1 MPLYEYEN
9 LKTGERFQKTL
20 PMARRKEP
28 CTAPYIKLAIVA
40 PSVLTISDSKGNE
53 DKIREDL
60 HTKAQVAKK
69 EKQVLEADTNYK
81 TIKKELK
88 KTYGTSKKR
97 TKKAN

>member
-9 LKTGERFQKTL
+9 LKTGEKFQKVL

-40 PSVLTISDSKGNE
+40 PNVLTISDSKGKE
-53 DKIREDL
+53 DKLREDL

-69 EKQVLEADTNYK
+69 EKQVLESDTKYK
-81 TIKKELK
+81 AIKKELK